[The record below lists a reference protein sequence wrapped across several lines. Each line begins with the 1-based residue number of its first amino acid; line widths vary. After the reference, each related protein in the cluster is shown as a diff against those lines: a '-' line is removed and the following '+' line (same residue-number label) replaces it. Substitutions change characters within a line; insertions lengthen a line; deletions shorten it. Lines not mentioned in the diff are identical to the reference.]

1 MLWQTKEADFALAYH
16 RAWRCNEDTQ
26 HMIPPLTNTFPVEV
40 ESLQNGDIYEA
51 IEEGPASYFLC
62 FHDRIWDEP
71 DYDSNDEEENSIL
84 GFGED
89 DDDTDSETEGASSI
103 PKGIL

>member
-1 MLWQTKEADFALAYH
+1 
-16 RAWRCNEDTQ
+16 
-26 HMIPPLTNTFPVEV
+26 MIPPLTNTFPVEV

-51 IEEGPASYFLC
+51 IEEGPASYFLG

-89 DDDTDSETEGASSI
+89 DDDTDSENEGASSI